1 MGRQRHARDLT
12 VAMNGLPVGIW
23 TRSAQGAQS
32 FRYAAEWLARD
43 APIPVSLSMPL
54 SSEPFTGTV
63 VGNFFDNLLPDS
75 AEIRHRLQGRLGAE
89 TAQPFDLLARIG
101 GDCVGA
107 LQIHPTAAV
116 PPDVRRVDAEILDDE
131 QVADTLRNYRD
142 RPLGIER
149 DGEFRISIAGAQ
161 EKTALL
167 WHAGRW
173 CRPRGATPTSHIL
186 KLPIGPRAAGIDMT
200 DSVEN
205 EWLCL
210 RLVAAFGLPVTNAV
224 MRTFADQKVLV
235 VERFDRRWSADGSW
249 LMRDHQ
255 EDFCQALGVSP
266 GIKYEAD
273 GGPGVRQCFDLLLR
287 TLDPE
292 VERRTLFRALVVYW
306 LLAAIDGHAKN
317 YSLFLLPGGRCRTT
331 PLYDVLSAYP
341 IAARRQLPLRN
352 VKMAMAALGTTK
364 HYKWD
369 GIQARHWISTAARV
383 GLPREHADAVLH
395 DIVQRGAGAIAAAGV
410 QLPAG
415 FPPAVAAPILE
426 GVAAALARLQANG

>member
-1 MGRQRHARDLT
+1 MGRQRLERDLT
-12 VAMNGLPVGIW
+12 VAMNGLPVATW
-23 TRSAQGAQS
+23 SRSARGEQR
-32 FRYAAEWLARD
+32 FRYSAEWLARE
-43 APIPVSLSMPL
+43 AAIPVSLSLPL
-54 SSEPFTGTV
+54 SQAPFTGAV
-63 VGNFFDNLLPDS
+63 IGNFFDNLLPDNN
-75 AEIRHRLQGRLGAE
+75 EIRRRLQARLGAQS
-89 TAQPFDLLARIG
+89 AQPFDLLAGIG

-107 LQIHPTAAV
+107 LQIHPAGATA
-116 PPDVRRVDAEILDDE
+116 PDVRRVDADE
-131 QVADTLRNYRD
+131 LNDEDVADTLRNYRD
-142 RPLGIER
+142 RPLGIVR

-167 WHAGRW
+167 WHQGRW

-186 KLPIGPRAAGIDMT
+186 KLPIGPGAGGIDMT

-210 RLVAAFGLPVTNAV
+210 RLTAAFGLPVAKAEIH
-224 MRTFADQKVLV
+224 TFADQKVLV

-249 LMRDHQ
+249 LMRNHQ

-273 GGPGVRQCFDLLLR
+273 GGPGTRQCFNLLRR

-292 VERRTLFRALVVYW
+292 RDRGMFFRALVVYW

-317 YSLFLLPGGRCRTT
+317 YSLMLLPGGRCSMA
-331 PLYDVLSAYP
+331 PLYDVLSAHP
-341 IAARRQLPLRN
+341 VAARRQLQLCK
-352 VKMAMAALGTTK
+352 VKMAMAALGNNK

-369 GIQARHWISTAARV
+369 DILPRHWSSTAEHV
-383 GLPREHADAVLH
+383 GLPHADVEAMLH
-395 DIVQRGAGAIAAAGV
+395 DVVARGAGAIAAVQA

-415 FPPAVAAPILE
+415 FPDAVATPILD
-426 GVAAALARLQANG
+426 GVARALQQLGAG